1 MYQIGDRAMAG
12 RLLVTQ
18 TTPQNVINIDD
29 LKVACRH
36 CTLFQL
42 CLPIGV
48 NEADLEVLDRIIKRR
63 RPVRRGEYL
72 YRSGERFTSIFAVKS
87 GAFKTFIFTEG
98 GREQITGLHLPGEL
112 FGLEGISSG
121 KYCCAA
127 TALERSSVC
136 EIPFDRLEELGAEMP
151 SLMRQMVRIMSREIG
166 KDKQV
171 IQVVK
176 TGADGKLAGLLLSLS
191 ERFRERGFSANA
203 FRLSMSRTDIGN
215 YLGLAEETV
224 SRLFT
229 RFQDEGLLMVRRK
242 EVKLLD
248 IPGLRAIVLG
258 ARVVRKK
265 PAQA

>member
-1 MYQIGDRAMAG
+1 MN
-12 RLLVTQ
+12 Q
-18 TTPQNVINIDD
+18 TIPQNVIKLDD
-29 LKVACRH
+29 LKVACRN

-48 NEADLEVLDRIIKRR
+48 SEADLELLDRIIKRR

-72 YRSGERFTSIFAVKS
+72 YRSGDSFQSIFAVKS
-87 GAFKTFIFTEG
+87 GAFKTFIFTED

-127 TALERSSVC
+127 MALERSAVC
-136 EIPFDRLEELGAEMP
+136 EIPFDRLEELGAQVP
-151 SLMRQMVRIMSREIG
+151 SLLSQMLRIMSREMG

-171 IQVVK
+171 LQVTK
-176 TGADGKLAGLLLSLS
+176 TSADGKLAGLLLSLS
-191 ERFRERGFSANA
+191 ERYRERGFSAQA
-203 FRLSMSRTDIGN
+203 FRLSMSRSEIGN

-229 RFQDEGLLMVRRK
+229 LFQDEGLLTVRRK
-242 EVKLLD
+242 EVNLLD

-258 ARVVRKK
+258 TRVVRKK